1 MLSVNVVCIGKIKEA
16 FYRDAIEEYAKR
28 LSRFCRFSVTELAE
42 KQLTGK
48 NDADISIV
56 KEDEGK
62 RIVQAVKGYVI
73 ALDMRGE
80 QLTSEQLS
88 AKLSKLTDT
97 TSTVTFVIG
106 GSYGLSDCV
115 LKRADYKL
123 SFGKMTFPHQL
134 MRVIAAEQIYRA
146 FTIAEGSGYHK

>member
-1 MLSVNVVCIGKIKEA
+1 MNVNVVCIGKIKEA
-16 FYRDAIEEYAKR
+16 FFRDALDEYAKR
-28 LSRFCRFSVTELAE
+28 LSRFCRFTVTELAE
-42 KQLTGK
+42 KQLEGK
-48 NDADISIV
+48 NEADIRIV

-62 RIVQAVKGYVI
+62 RIVKAVKGYVV

-80 QLTSEQLS
+80 QLSSEALS
-88 AKLSKLTDT
+88 AKLTRLTNV

-106 GSYGLSDCV
+106 GSYGLADCV
-115 LKRADYKL
+115 LQRADFVL